1 MRSRSTDDKTI
12 GIIFVFILLAS
23 FFILLRLAKLQ
34 LLDHKYYAVLASNA
48 HEIYK
53 QLYPRRGGIYIQDTR
68 TGKEYPIAINRP
80 YYILYAVPREIPK
93 SEVNSTTEYLAS
105 LLQFKPEEKDLLL
118 QKLSREEDPYEPI
131 AKKISD
137 DTLEKIKSENLP
149 GIYYTTQEY
158 RYYPENNLA
167 SQELGFLG
175 MNQDGSNAGRY
186 GLEGFWDKILAG
198 QSGFLSGERGA
209 LGSWIPL
216 AGRTSKDAEDGADL
230 LLTLDRTL
238 EYKACERLNQG
249 GDEYKAKSGALI
261 IMDPSTGAILAM
273 CSYPDFNP
281 NDYNQV
287 KDINVFNNTAIFT
300 PYEPG
305 SVFKSITMAAALDL
319 GLVNPFTT
327 YTDTGERNI
336 NGYKIHN
343 AESRVYGTVNMT
355 KVLENS
361 INTGVIWVEEKI
373 GQKRFEDY
381 VEKFGF
387 GKKTG
392 ISLDTESAG
401 DITSLGKT
409 SAIYGA
415 NGSFGQGFTTTPL
428 QLATAYAAL
437 ANNGQ
442 MPKPYIVSEVRYP
455 NGRVEKTEPE
465 MSDQVISARTDKL
478 ITGMLISVVE
488 KGTGKVAKLDDY
500 YVAAKTGTAQIAS
513 HGEYMEE
520 TNHTFIG
527 YFPATA
533 PRFVVLIKYEA
544 PQRNWAEQTAA
555 PVFKDVAKF
564 TLDYFGVPGD
574 RK

>member
-1 MRSRSTDDKTI
+1 MRTRSTDDKTI

-23 FFILLRLAKLQ
+23 FFIFLRLAKLQ
-34 LLDHKYYAVLASNA
+34 LMDRQYYSILASNA
-48 HEIYK
+48 HDIYK
-53 QLYPRRGGIYIQDTR
+53 QLYPRRGSIYMQDTR
-68 TGKEYPIAINRP
+68 TKKEYPVAINRP
-80 YYILYAVPREIPK
+80 YYILYADPREIPK
-93 SEVNSTTEYLAS
+93 SEVNSTTEFLSS
-105 LLQFKPEEKDLLL
+105 LLQFQPGEKDVLL
-118 QKLSREEDPYEPI
+118 QKLSKDDDPYEPV

-137 DTLEKIKSENLP
+137 DTLEKIKSANLA
-149 GIYYTTQEY
+149 GIYFATQEY

-167 SQELGFLG
+167 AQELGFLG
-175 MNQDGSNAGRY
+175 MNQDGSDAGRY
-186 GLEGFWDKILAG
+186 GVEGFWDKTLAG
-198 QSGFLSGERGA
+198 SSGFLSGERGA

-216 AGRTSKDAEDGADL
+216 AGRTSKDAQDGADL

-238 EYKACERLNQG
+238 EYKACERLKQG
-249 GDEYKAKSGALI
+249 GDEFKAKSGALI

-281 NDYNQV
+281 NNYNEV
-287 KDINVFNNTAIFT
+287 EDIGIFNNTAVFT
-300 PYEPG
+300 AYEPG
-305 SVFKSITMAAALDL
+305 SVFKPITMSAALDL
-319 GLVNPFTT
+319 GLVNPYTT
-327 YTDTGERNI
+327 YTDTGERII
-336 NGYKIHN
+336 NGHKIHN
-343 AESRVYGTVNMT
+343 AENKIYGTVSMT

-361 INTGVIWVEEKI
+361 INTGLIWVQEKI
-373 GQKRFEDY
+373 GQKRFKEY

-387 GKKTG
+387 GKKSG
-392 ISLDTESAG
+392 IALDTESAG
-401 DITSLGKT
+401 DISSLSKA

-415 NGSFGQGFTTTPL
+415 NGSFGQGFTATPL
-428 QLATAYAAL
+428 QLATAYSAL

-442 MPKPYIVSEVRYP
+442 MPKPYIISEVRYP
-455 NGRVEKTEPE
+455 SGRVEKTDPE
-465 MSDQVISARTDKL
+465 ITGSVISAHADKL

-488 KGTGKVAKLDDY
+488 NGHGKAAKLDDY

-513 HGEYMEE
+513 RGEYTEE
-520 TNHTFIG
+520 SNHTFVG

-533 PRFVVLIKYEA
+533 PRFVLLIKYEA